1 MNGCNHGR
9 AARVVELL
17 FILSIPAAC
26 TSADPSRPT
35 RSLSGRSVFGS
46 PEAGVV
52 IPREAG
58 GPPPLF
64 HLTAPPDCQNPGFPG
79 GDQHV
84 DFGELRSFLVGL
96 KPTAAARHSATL
108 DERYDLSDNPSPRVT
123 MSRGKRIQRGVRVR
137 LPDGQ
142 TWEQLSQMSPEDIR
156 RQDACP
162 PGFFPLPHP
171 NHQFGGQVFT
181 HFVIDELN
189 RQTNGFRD
197 LTRFDVDFDLPD
209 NLLPE
214 FPPAMFLTNHT
225 DLGDVSQGKVVTIEN
240 YYEMFKNLL
249 NPKELEG
256 LRLLVTPFPQQEFN
270 LIDDRRTD
278 KPSLGVAC
286 FDCHINGHTSGSIEI
301 LPDDRPQP
309 LRRRGDTV
317 SLRGLANDQLFGSKR
332 AIETV
337 EDFSQF
343 EERTAYFD
351 GDITQ
356 PKKKGQTFL
365 DDQEQLAGMAE
376 VQRLLDFPPAPKLDI
391 LGHLDPDKATRAEL
405 RGEQLFN
412 GKAKCASCHPA
423 PYYLDNLTHDLHLE
437 RFYSERVVDCRATN
451 PDGPIKTFT
460 LRGIKDSPPYLHDG
474 RLLTLDDTVEFFNL
488 VLETHLTTAEKGDLL
503 AFLYAL

>member
-1 MNGCNHGR
+1 MQRPKHDGLTGLVGLMCVSFVG
-9 AARVVELL
+9 
-17 FILSIPAAC
+17 AC
-26 TSADPSRPT
+26 TSGDPARST
-35 RSLSGRSVFGS
+35 RTVSGPSVFGTA
-46 PEAGVV
+46 EAGPL
-52 IPREAG
+52 IPLEAG
-58 GPPPLF
+58 GLPPVF
-64 HLTAPPDCQNPGFPG
+64 QITQPPNCQSPGFPG

-84 DFGELRSFLVGL
+84 NFDELRTFLVGL
-96 KPTAAARHSATL
+96 KPAAAARHAATL
-108 DERYDLSDNPSPRVT
+108 AERYDLSDNPSPDVT
-123 MSRGKRIQRGVRVR
+123 MSGGKRIQQAVRVR

-142 TWEQLSQMSPEDIR
+142 TWEQLAAMSPEEIR
-156 RQDACP
+156 AQDAFP

-181 HFVIDELN
+181 HFVIEELN

-209 NLLPE
+209 HLLPE
-214 FPPAMFLTNHT
+214 FPPPMFLTNHV
-225 DLGDVSQGKVVTIEN
+225 DLGDVSRGKVVTIEN
-240 YYEMFKNLL
+240 YYDLFKNLL

-278 KPSLGVAC
+278 RPSLGVAC

-301 LPDDRPQP
+301 LPDNRPQP

-332 AIETV
+332 AIMTV

-365 DDQEQLAGMAE
+365 DDQEQLVGMAE
-376 VQRLLDFPPAPKLDI
+376 VQRLLDFPPAPKLDVF
-391 LGHLDPDKATRAEL
+391 GSLDPAKATRAEL
-405 RGEQLFN
+405 RGERLFN
-412 GKAKCASCHPA
+412 GKARCASCHPA

-437 RFYSERVVDCRATN
+437 RFYSERLVDCRATN
-451 PDGPIKTFT
+451 PDGPIKTFA

-488 VLETHLTTAEKGDLL
+488 VLGTQLTGREKSDLL
-503 AFLYAL
+503 AFLYTL